1 MPTNRLGL
9 RFFVDSNFIGDKAT
23 ACDELRRLC
32 NDGMIELVR
41 TDVVDTELSDTKD
54 PEKRARLLKESA
66 TYPELLGAFM
76 VGDSRPSH
84 WVIGNDD
91 DKALFASA
99 FKILFPRS
107 DPADRTTGRARRKR
121 RDAMQIA
128 GAIRYGAVS
137 NGGLITRDGDML
149 RRREA
154 LRDAFPSF
162 WVFLPEEALTAALRL
177 STRYQA
183 RQNAKIGKPG

>member
-1 MPTNRLGL
+1 
-9 RFFVDSNFIGDKAT
+9 
-23 ACDELRRLC
+23 
-32 NDGMIELVR
+32 
-41 TDVVDTELSDTKD
+41 
-54 PEKRARLLKESA
+54 
-66 TYPELLGAFM
+66 M